1 MISCTEVKS
10 LEGFQHLLIY
20 SLSHFTSE
28 TKVVQRIKMSQI
40 TQWVVTELGLSGV
53 PMLIFRPGAFTTPAH
68 FFQLPFFKLV

>member
-1 MISCTEVKS
+1 MISCTKVKS

-53 PMLIFRPGAFTTPAH
+53 PMLIFSLGR
-68 FFQLPFFKLV
+68 LPLQHISFNYPSSN